1 MSEPLT
7 FLPIELKS
15 YLPSGWGLTEESG
28 GRWDD
33 RRRSWST
40 EVYDSADN
48 NWTLSV
54 SGSEAEKL
62 GRLPALKQAV
72 DVLYREALG

>member
-1 MSEPLT
+1 MSEPLS

-15 YLPSGWGLTEESG
+15 YLPSGWGLTDDAG
-28 GRWDD
+28 GHWDA
-33 RRRSWST
+33 RRMTWSV

-48 NWTLSV
+48 TWTV
-54 SGSEAEKL
+54 KITGAEAQKL
-62 GRLPALKQAV
+62 GRLGALKQAV